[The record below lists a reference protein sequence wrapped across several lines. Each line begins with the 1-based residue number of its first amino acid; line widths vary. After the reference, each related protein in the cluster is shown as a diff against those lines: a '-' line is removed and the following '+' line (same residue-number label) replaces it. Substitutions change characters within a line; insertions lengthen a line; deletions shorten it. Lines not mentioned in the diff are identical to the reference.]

1 MKVYFIGA
9 GPGAVDLIT
18 VRGREILSR
27 CPVVIYAGSLVPEAH
42 LAFAPETAE
51 IFNAAVLTLEGIRA
65 ILTSARDR
73 RLDVARLH
81 SGDPS
86 LYGAIREQIE
96 VCDELEIE
104 WEIVPGV
111 SSAFAAAARLGL
123 EYTLPGVTQTLIF
136 TRLEGRTPVPTGE
149 ELASLA
155 AHRSSLA
162 IFLSVHEIDEVTR
175 RLLEVLPSTTPVVV
189 ASKVSRPDE
198 SFISGNLGNIA
209 ENVRRAG
216 VNRTALILVGEALAG
231 KGARS
236 RLYSGE
242 FSHGYR

>member
-1 MKVYFIGA
+1 MKVYFIGV

-27 CPVVIYAGSLVPEAH
+27 CPVVIYAGSLIPEAH
-42 LAFAPETAE
+42 LTFAPETAE
-51 IFNAAVLTLEGIRA
+51 IYNSAVLTLEEIRS
-65 ILTSARDR
+65 IIVSARDR
-73 RLDVARLH
+73 QLDVARLH

-96 VCDELEIE
+96 VCDQIEIE

-123 EYTLPGVTQTLIF
+123 EYTIPGVTQTLIF
-136 TRLEGRTPVPTGE
+136 TRMEGRTPVPADE
-149 ELASLA
+149 DLASLA

-162 IFLSVHEIDEVTR
+162 IFLSIHKIDEVVR
-175 RLLEVLPSTTPVVV
+175 RLLEVLSPTTPVVV

-209 ENVRRAG
+209 EKVYRAG

-231 KGARS
+231 KGFRS